1 MASTRTDV
9 KKGVNMS
16 TVKKCDRCKKIVD
29 DYSDMK
35 EITAKT
41 YVNPFLTSEKY
52 VDHFDICRSCYSKMF
67 SFEFMEQPLDQMDEA
82 LKEV

>member
-1 MASTRTDV
+1 
-9 KKGVNMS
+9 MS

-41 YVNPFLTSEKY
+41 YVSPYLCSENG
-52 VDHFDICRSCYSKMF
+52 VEHFDICRSCYSKMF

>member
-1 MASTRTDV
+1 
-9 KKGVNMS
+9 MS

-41 YVNPFLTSEKY
+41 YINPYLTSENG
-52 VDHFDICRSCYSKMF
+52 VERFDICRSCYSKMF

-82 LKEV
+82 LKEK

>member
-1 MASTRTDV
+1 MASTRTGF

-41 YVNPFLTSEKY
+41 YVNSYLTSENG
-52 VDHFDICRSCYSKMF
+52 VEHFDICRSCYSKMF
-67 SFEFMEQPLDQMDEA
+67 GFEFMEQPLDQMDEA
-82 LKEV
+82 LKEK

>member
-1 MASTRTDV
+1 
-9 KKGVNMS
+9 MS

-41 YVNPFLTSEKY
+41 YVTPYLTSGNGAE
-52 VDHFDICRSCYSKMF
+52 HFDICRSCYSKMF
-67 SFEFMEQPLDQMDEA
+67 SFELMEQPLDQMDES